1 MASKDSFVHLHV
13 HTEYSMLDGA
23 AQIKPLIREVA
34 RLEQPAIAITDHGN
48 NHGSYEFYKVAT
60 DLGVKPIIGIE
71 TYVAPGKSRKD
82 RVRVSWGDGGGDDVS
97 AGGAY
102 THMTLFAETTEGMHN
117 LFRMSSQA
125 YIDGFYFK
133 PRIDRELMNQYG
145 KGIIGTTGCVGGEIQ
160 TLLRVGDVEGAYK
173 AAGELNEI
181 FGKGNF
187 FAEVMDHGI
196 DIERRTMSQL
206 IELAK
211 KLDIPLLAT
220 NDLHYIHREQSH
232 AHDALLCVQGGKLL
246 SDTNRLRFES
256 DQFYLKTA
264 AEMRALFADHP
275 EACDNTLLIA
285 ERSNVEFTKRDLMP
299 RFPVPE
305 GETEASWLDKEV
317 KIGLARRFPGGVP
330 AEQARQAEY
339 EAGVIK
345 DMGFPGYFLVVAD
358 FIRWAREQ
366 GIRVGPGRGSA
377 AGSIVAFA
385 LGITELDPIEH
396 GLIFE
401 RFLNPERKSMPDID
415 VDFDDRRRGEVIR
428 YVTEKYGEDRVA
440 QITTFGTM
448 KAKQAIKDA
457 ARVMALPYSA
467 GEKLTKAVPPAA
479 LGREMNLAELV
490 TEEFVDDISGK
501 RTKNDRYK
509 EAAEFRKLL
518 NEDPVAKEIYDLAVG
533 LEGAKRQ
540 GGIHAA
546 GIIMSAEP
554 LLDIVPVMR
563 RDSEGTVA
571 TQFDQPPLESLGLLK
586 MDFLGLR
593 TLTVLDDALANIRE
607 NRGIEIKLEELDLN
621 ADQATFDLLARGDTL
636 GVFQLDSNNM
646 RSLLRTLKPTK
657 FEHISAVLALYRPGP
672 MKVNSHINY
681 ALRKN
686 GLQEIEAIH
695 PDLVEPLAEIL
706 DETYGLIVYQE
717 QVMAAARKVAGYSL
731 GQADLLRKAMGKKD
745 REVLAKEKERFVEG
759 MQANGFKIDSINAL
773 WDTLEPFADYAFNRA
788 HTAAYGVISYWT
800 AYLKANYTAEYM
812 AALMTSVG
820 DSKDKL
826 GLYLGECRRIGVSVL
841 PPDVNQS
848 IAAFSAVGEDI
859 RFGLASVRNVGE
871 GVVEAIRQ
879 TRVDKGA
886 FASFSDFL
894 AKVPGTVCSKKVIES
909 LVKAGAFDSLRHNRR
924 ALFQIHA
931 EAVDSQAVL
940 KKNEALGMVD
950 LFSMLAPEDSVGVQ
964 IPDVAEWPK
973 REKLAHEREMLG
985 LYVSDHPL
993 NGREALIA
1001 QHSDISIASLLDA
1014 GEVKDGE
1021 TVRIAGLITQA
1032 AIKVARASGNQY
1044 AVLTV
1049 EDLEGE
1055 INVMVM
1061 GKVFLEFQPIIKTD
1075 IMVSLRGRVS
1085 DREDSRQLTAVSI
1098 AQIEAGM
1105 DVEDK
1110 PLVLNVDEA
1119 EATRGV
1125 IAELNRIFNTHPG
1138 TTEVQIVLHNGTS
1151 ARPFALPARVRM
1163 TAELVSELKGV
1174 LGLDCLKNSGNERQQ
1189 ELVESVARQG
1199 VPAFVVDEAS
1209 LFESE

>member
-1 MASKDSFVHLHV
+1 
-13 HTEYSMLDGA
+13 
-23 AQIKPLIREVA
+23 
-34 RLEQPAIAITDHGN
+34 
-48 NHGSYEFYKVAT
+48 
-60 DLGVKPIIGIE
+60 
-71 TYVAPGKSRKD
+71 
-82 RVRVSWGDGGGDDVS
+82 
-97 AGGAY
+97 
-102 THMTLFAETTEGMHN
+102 
-117 LFRMSSQA
+117 
-125 YIDGFYFK
+125 
-133 PRIDRELMNQYG
+133 
-145 KGIIGTTGCVGGEIQ
+145 
-160 TLLRVGDVEGAYK
+160 
-173 AAGELNEI
+173 
-181 FGKGNF
+181 
-187 FAEVMDHGI
+187 
-196 DIERRTMSQL
+196 
-206 IELAK
+206 
-211 KLDIPLLAT
+211 
-220 NDLHYIHREQSH
+220 
-232 AHDALLCVQGGKLL
+232 
-246 SDTNRLRFES
+246 
-256 DQFYLKTA
+256 
-264 AEMRALFADHP
+264 
-275 EACDNTLLIA
+275 
-285 ERSNVEFTKRDLMP
+285 
-299 RFPVPE
+299 
-305 GETEASWLDKEV
+305 
-317 KIGLARRFPGGVP
+317 
-330 AEQARQAEY
+330 
-339 EAGVIK
+339 
-345 DMGFPGYFLVVAD
+345 
-358 FIRWAREQ
+358 
-366 GIRVGPGRGSA
+366 
-377 AGSIVAFA
+377 
-385 LGITELDPIEH
+385 
-396 GLIFE
+396 
-401 RFLNPERKSMPDID
+401 
-415 VDFDDRRRGEVIR
+415 
-428 YVTEKYGEDRVA
+428 
-440 QITTFGTM
+440 
-448 KAKQAIKDA
+448 
-457 ARVMALPYSA
+457 
-467 GEKLTKAVPPAA
+467 
-479 LGREMNLAELV
+479 
-490 TEEFVDDISGK
+490 
-501 RTKNDRYK
+501 
-509 EAAEFRKLL
+509 
-518 NEDPVAKEIYDLAVG
+518 
-533 LEGAKRQ
+533 
-540 GGIHAA
+540 
-546 GIIMSAEP
+546 
-554 LLDIVPVMR
+554 
-563 RDSEGTVA
+563 
-571 TQFDQPPLESLGLLK
+571 
-586 MDFLGLR
+586 
-593 TLTVLDDALANIRE
+593 
-607 NRGIEIKLEELDLN
+607 
-621 ADQATFDLLARGDTL
+621 
-636 GVFQLDSNNM
+636 M

-879 TRVDKGA
+879 TRVERGA

-1055 INVMVM
+1055 ISVMVM

-1105 DVEDK
+1105 DLEDK

-1199 VPAFVVDEAS
+1199 VPAFVVDEAA